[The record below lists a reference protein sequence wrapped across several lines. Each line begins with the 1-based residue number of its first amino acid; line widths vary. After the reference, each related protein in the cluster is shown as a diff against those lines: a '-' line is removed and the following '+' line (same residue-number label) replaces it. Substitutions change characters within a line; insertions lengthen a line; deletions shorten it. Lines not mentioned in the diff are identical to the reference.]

1 MEERIRNGGILRR
14 LEGTS
19 FQGSVFKVR
28 FLFHIFVVRCQK
40 REVEIDEKKRN
51 IFK

>member
-28 FLFHIFVVRCQK
+28 FLFHIFVVRLGK
-40 REVEIDEKKRN
+40 GGELLWGKE
-51 IFK
+51 